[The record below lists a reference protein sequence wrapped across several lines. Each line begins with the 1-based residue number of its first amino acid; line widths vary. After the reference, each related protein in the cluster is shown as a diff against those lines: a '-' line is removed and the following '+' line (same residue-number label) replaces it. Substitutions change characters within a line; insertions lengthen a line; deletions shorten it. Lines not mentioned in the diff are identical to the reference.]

1 MTVLTAADL
10 ALLTEA
16 RRATLATIAPD
27 GRPRLVPVCY
37 VVVDDTIWIALDEKP
52 KAVDDVRD
60 LARVRDVVARPDVTV
75 LVDRWSEDWTDLAW
89 VRLHGTARLVE
100 PDAVPGAIVPALRD
114 RYAQYDGHAL
124 EAAPMLAIQVST
136 VSRWDASGGMP

>member
-1 MTVLTAADL
+1 MTALTAADL

-16 RRATLATIAPD
+16 RRASLATIAPD

-37 VVVDDTIWIALDEKP
+37 AVVDDTIWIALDEKP

-60 LARVRDVVARPDVTV
+60 LARVRDVVARPDVSL

-89 VRLHGTARLVE
+89 VRIHGTARLVDPVDV
-100 PDAVPGAIVPALRD
+100 PDAVVPALRD
-114 RYAQYDGHAL
+114 RYPQYDGHAL
-124 EAAPMLAIQVST
+124 EAAPMLAIEV
-136 VSRWDASGGMP
+136 VDARRWGASPD